1 MSTITLDGRT
11 PMTQPNN
18 GKIPLKSEHVI
29 RALQEE
35 NSIVREQN
43 VTLRAMFF
51 QCQSEAQEQINSLRA
66 ENERLQLQ
74 VDQLQQPP
82 LATAE
87 AR

>member
-1 MSTITLDGRT
+1 MVEQAH
-11 PMTQPNN
+11 PVN

-51 QCQSEAQEQINSLRA
+51 QCQSEAQEQINVLRA

-74 VDQLQQPP
+74 VDQLQQSP